1 MVTRFFFRIIIFC
14 TYFVFVR
21 LYELGY
27 QVVGLEGFET
37 PILEFFDEN
46 GLKYEKETQDNVV
59 CYSVKYIR
67 I

>member
-1 MVTRFFFRIIIFC
+1 
-14 TYFVFVR
+14 

-37 PILEFFDEN
+37 PILEFFEEN
-46 GLKYEKETQDNVV
+46 GLKYEKETQGNVA
-59 CYSVKYIR
+59 CYSVKCAR